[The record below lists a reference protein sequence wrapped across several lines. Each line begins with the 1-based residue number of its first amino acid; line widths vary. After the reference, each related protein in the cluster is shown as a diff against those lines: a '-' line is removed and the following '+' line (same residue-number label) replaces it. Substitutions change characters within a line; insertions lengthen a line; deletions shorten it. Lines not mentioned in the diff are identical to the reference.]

1 MPRRGRDVEAR
12 IRDLA
17 GEGAGLAAVLPGGG
31 VLLAL
36 DVSSSACGFAFNRPG
51 CPEALEF
58 GVILP
63 RPDDAPA
70 PERIDQIVGGV
81 RTVVE
86 AARPARV
93 VMEWSS
99 GKIHGRLRKA
109 ASLSVLGAAQGAV
122 RQSLRQAGLAVDL
135 VAENDW
141 TGSRPKPERARAVR
155 ALYPAYDRFAARGDD
170 RGLDAADAIGLLDYW
185 WPRVTMIP
193 SEVTR

>member
-12 IRDLA
+12 IRELA
-17 GEGAGLAAVLPGGG
+17 GEGAGLATVLPGGG

-51 CPEALEF
+51 CPGAVEF

-122 RQSLRQAGLAVDL
+122 RQSLIAVGLPVDL
-135 VAENDW
+135 VSENEW
-141 TGSRPKPERARAVR
+141 TASRPKPERARSVR

-170 RGLDAADAIGLLDYW
+170 RGLDAADAIGLLDFW
-185 WPRVTMIP
+185 WPRVTMIQ
-193 SEVTR
+193 SEGTR